1 MVLLLIFLI
10 PAIIF
15 PLDTLTHIVLG
26 ACIGEATGGKVL
38 GRKAMVGGALAQS
51 IPDIDFLAY
60 FWLGQTDNLL
70 AHRGITHSILFGIFV
85 TIGLSAASRKI
96 FHKRKFT
103 WRQGSL
109 LFGLNIFC
117 HLFIDAFNAYGVGWF
132 EPLSHVRFSFHVLF
146 VADPFFSIWPF
157 LGMLGVII
165 FYRHIPRRRWAWK
178 IGLGMSIFYV
188 MYAVYNKVTV
198 ESDVRKEL
206 KKQGMAYQ
214 SFFTTPSPFNA
225 WLWFVIIRDQKGYY
239 TGYRSVFDK
248 KPLLMDYSAKNEFM
262 LKEVK
267 DRDAVKDLVKFSM
280 DDYTVERHGDSLMF
294 NILRFGKIAG
304 WYNPDAKFCFYYY
317 FDKPG
322 ANEFLVQRGR
332 FQDWN
337 SKTIR
342 VFFRRIRGE

>member
-1 MVLLLIFLI
+1 M
-10 PAIIF
+10 
-15 PLDTLTHIVLG
+15 DTLTHIVLG
-26 ACIGEATGGKVL
+26 ACIGEATGGKIL
-38 GRKAMVGGALAQS
+38 GRKAMIGGALAQS

-60 FWLGQTDNLL
+60 FWLNQTDNLL
-70 AHRGITHSILFGIFV
+70 AHRGLTHSILFGIIA
-85 TIGLSAASRKI
+85 TIGFSAASRKI

-132 EPLSHVRFSFHVLF
+132 EPFSTARFSFHVLF

-165 FYRHIPRRRWAWK
+165 FYRRIIVRTWSWK
-178 IGLGMSIFYV
+178 IGLGICTFYLF
-188 MYAVYNKVTV
+188 YAIYNKVTV
-198 ESDVRKEL
+198 EQDVRKQL

-214 SFFTTPSPFNA
+214 SFYTTPSPFNS
-225 WLWFVIIRDQKGYY
+225 WLWFVIIRDEKGYY
-239 TGYRSVFDK
+239 TGYRSVFDNSDMK
-248 KPLLMDYSAKNEFM
+248 IAYAPKNEY
-262 LKEVK
+262 LLREVQDK
-267 DRDAVKDLVKFSM
+267 DNVKDLVRFAQ
-280 DDYTVERHGDSLMF
+280 DDFTVERRSDTIMF
-294 NILRFGKIAG
+294 SILRFGKIAG
-304 WYNPDAKFCFYYY
+304 WYDPDAKFCFYYY

-337 SKTIR
+337 AKTIR